1 MTLTKSEIK
10 AKLTKM
16 YQLRKELNQNLI
28 NTKAALNDVNGLIE
42 ALTKVL
48 ETMEKEA
55 KYEN

>member
-28 NTKAALNDVNGLIE
+28 NTKAALNDVNGVIE
-42 ALTKVL
+42 GLTKVL
-48 ETMEKEA
+48 QEMEKEI
-55 KYEN
+55 KS

>member
-28 NTKAALNDVNGLIE
+28 NTKLALKDVDGVIE
-42 ALTKVL
+42 ELTKVL
-48 ETMEKEA
+48 QDMEKEM
-55 KYEN
+55 KS